1 MQFPTRS
8 IEQTVADLATKLLR
22 LPSNHPNRHALT
34 RMIEGLRAELRDR
47 GAKAAHTQ
55 NEIGQAFVER
65 RRFDRYRTL
74 LGARMVSR
82 GGIFANGCHIV
93 GISVS
98 GATVRSGDLLACPTK
113 FDLIPRLGP
122 SRHCEVVWRKGDVL
136 GVRYI
141 DG

>member
-22 LPSNHPNRHALT
+22 LPSDHPNRHALT
-34 RMIEGLRAELRDR
+34 RMIEGLRGELRERGTR
-47 GAKAAHTQ
+47 GAHAQT
-55 NEIGQAFVER
+55 ERVPTFVER
-65 RRFDRYRTL
+65 RRFDRHRTL

-82 GGIFANGCHIV
+82 GGIANGCHIV

-113 FDLIPRLGP
+113 FDLIPHLGP